1 MAIALEEAHAA
12 IAHGDVPASLA
23 VHRLGWLVALLV
35 ALQVPYRLWAMR
47 SSGGEPLGQ
56 RAPWV
61 IGWSVMGLLIANWIA
76 NTIARFT

>member
-1 MAIALEEAHAA
+1 
-12 IAHGDVPASLA
+12 
-23 VHRLGWLVALLV
+23 
-35 ALQVPYRLWAMR
+35 MR
-47 SSGGEPLGQ
+47 SHGGEPLGK